1 MAHDDDSDDPKFD
14 YQDPSIS
21 SADNQVIW
29 KGSAG
34 QIVNLGT
41 YLLCATAI
49 LVLWVLMPGRLAT
62 YGSIAIAAIAGIEFA
77 KIHLTRYELTS
88 ERLTKRWGILTT
100 RMSRVAL
107 YRVED
112 SGTISPFVMRLFGR
126 GVVYVTSSD
135 RSDPDLNLL
144 AVRNPEP
151 LEDLLRKTYERARG
165 RKGTRVIE

>member
-49 LVLWVLMPGRLAT
+49 LVLWVLRKMPARR
-62 YGSIAIAAIAGIEFA
+62 AGA
-77 KIHLTRYELTS
+77 NTNPT
-88 ERLTKRWGILTT
+88 
-100 RMSRVAL
+100 
-107 YRVED
+107 
-112 SGTISPFVMRLFGR
+112 
-126 GVVYVTSSD
+126 
-135 RSDPDLNLL
+135 
-144 AVRNPEP
+144 AVRRSFFGWISGRRAADDTAYEP
-151 LEDLLRKTYERARG
+151 IP
-165 RKGTRVIE
+165 VQP